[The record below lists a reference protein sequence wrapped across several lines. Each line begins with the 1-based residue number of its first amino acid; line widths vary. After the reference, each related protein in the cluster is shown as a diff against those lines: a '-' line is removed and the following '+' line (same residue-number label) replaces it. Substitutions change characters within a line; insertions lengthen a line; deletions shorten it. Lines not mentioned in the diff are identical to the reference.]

1 MNELFRRDEKIVLRE
16 VSQVV
21 IYGPGLINGCAAP
34 TLHYHRKKTVW
45 SIWAKKIWH
54 DLATIKQVSLKKRP
68 IFFFPRTLGIKKYL
82 FGGSRHLVTFLFK
95 KFDLIKIF

>member
-34 TLHYHRKKTVW
+34 TLHYHRKKRFGQFGQ
-45 SIWAKKIWH
+45 KKSGM
-54 DLATIKQVSLKKRP
+54 TSQR
-68 IFFFPRTLGIKKYL
+68 
-82 FGGSRHLVTFLFK
+82 
-95 KFDLIKIF
+95 

>member
-1 MNELFRRDEKIVLRE
+1 MNELFRRDEKKNVLRE

-54 DLATIKQVSLKKRP
+54 DLATIKQVSLKNGQFSSFQGLWESRN
-68 IFFFPRTLGIKKYL
+68 IFLG
-82 FGGSRHLVTFLFK
+82 GADT
-95 KFDLIKIF
+95 